1 MDILRGLDAKEKE
14 IDLKIKPDGTR
25 KYPARTCY
33 DLFLDHK
40 SYKSGKFQALLVS
53 GDQERSRQVTNG
65 GCGRQGNA
73 YLTLAGFSFARSFS
87 RLH

>member
-40 SYKSGKFQALLVS
+40 SYKSGRFFLHHCLPVPGSLSQW
-53 GDQERSRQVTNG
+53 
-65 GCGRQGNA
+65 
-73 YLTLAGFSFARSFS
+73 
-87 RLH
+87 RLGKK